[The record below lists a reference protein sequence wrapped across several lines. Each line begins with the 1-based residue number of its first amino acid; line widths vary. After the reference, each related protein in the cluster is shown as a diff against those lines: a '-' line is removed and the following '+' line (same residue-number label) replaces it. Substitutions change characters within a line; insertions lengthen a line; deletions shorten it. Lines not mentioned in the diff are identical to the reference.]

1 MALTE
6 WVVRQVNIW
15 VEHTTLYFLQC
26 PLCWLDWMLTK
37 LNRGGN
43 SFSFLKRRIARLLPE
58 LWIFLTLYI
67 IFQLINGVELS
78 PRSVILN
85 YFMLGWFSKLPY
97 IGHLW
102 FVTMI
107 VACYFMFAVL
117 EKCKNKPRTVLIL
130 ALVCIAGQIALE
142 IKRLPDYFCLVMFMC
157 AVIFM
162 YARLIVEYLQ
172 SKKMNWLLPISVI
185 ANLLYY
191 WSIDEELLVIG
202 HLPYYY
208 GACISGLTTI
218 VLLYFL
224 FCKIKV
230 GKIMALIAAYSF
242 QIYFV
247 HHPFARNI
255 ALFNDYSNSA
265 LLSTLCVYAISF
277 VLAYLLKQASDGVR
291 SKIKLWQQFC
301 WSCNNLYFNL
311 LRSWQPCHGL
321 WMLLFLSK

>member
-1 MALTE
+1 MSKLLQFDGIRAVAVLLIVLCHVFYGLDGMGSPAGQYLGGTYNFVFFAMSALLIGLN
-6 WVVRQVNIW
+6 VNK
-15 VEHTTLYFLQC
+15 
-26 PLCWLDWMLTK
+26 TK
-37 LNRGGN
+37 SGGGN

-291 SKIKLWQQFC
+291 SKIKL
-301 WSCNNLYFNL
+301 
-311 LRSWQPCHGL
+311 
-321 WMLLFLSK
+321 